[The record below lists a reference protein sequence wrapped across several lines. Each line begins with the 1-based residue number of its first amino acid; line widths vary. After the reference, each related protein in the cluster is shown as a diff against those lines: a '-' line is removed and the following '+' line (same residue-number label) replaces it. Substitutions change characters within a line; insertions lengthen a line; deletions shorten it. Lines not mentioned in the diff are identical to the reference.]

1 MDGSAP
7 TVLGVVISVVGVI
20 GSVVVARIS
29 TPKPKPDDQAAVGS
43 STPSSTAG
51 TGSGLQVSPEI
62 WRDLLARITGL
73 ETEVRSLKDAVELQ
87 TGKVTWLERQLRAA
101 MRIIRAQSRTLRRNG
116 LPDEQIPDTLIPY
129 SID

>member
-7 TVLGVVISVVGVI
+7 TVLGVLIAVVGTI
-20 GSVVVARIS
+20 GSVIVARIS
-29 TPKPKPDDQAAVGS
+29 TPKSRGDEQP
-43 STPSSTAG
+43 
-51 TGSGLQVSPEI
+51 GLPPAEGLPVSPEI
-62 WRDLLARITGL
+62 WNTLIDRITGL

-101 MRIIRAQSRTLRRNG
+101 MRIIRTQSRTLRRAG
-116 LPDEQIPDTLIPY
+116 LPDEPIPDALIPY